1 MAIKKILMERDSI
14 TEQEADQ
21 LIANAK
27 QDLNTRLAN
36 GEIPDNICSE
46 WFGLEPD
53 YIMELIWGVNDMFT
67 IKDKAQAISNNN
79 KLTFGVRVKYSAIAK
94 GIIKPTEYDR
104 KYIVGTY
111 TSLESA
117 THK

>member
-1 MAIKKILMERDSI
+1 MKLGCPDTKCVVDPCNGQYDKCLYIDERRKEIEQHKLM
-14 TEQEADQ
+14 
-21 LIANAK
+21 
-27 QDLNTRLAN
+27 
-36 GEIPDNICSE
+36 
-46 WFGLEPD
+46 
-53 YIMELIWGVNDMFT
+53 GVNDMFT

>member
-1 MAIKKILMERDSI
+1 MK
-14 TEQEADQ
+14 
-21 LIANAK
+21 
-27 QDLNTRLAN
+27 TRLNKHTSDKMGLKTVN